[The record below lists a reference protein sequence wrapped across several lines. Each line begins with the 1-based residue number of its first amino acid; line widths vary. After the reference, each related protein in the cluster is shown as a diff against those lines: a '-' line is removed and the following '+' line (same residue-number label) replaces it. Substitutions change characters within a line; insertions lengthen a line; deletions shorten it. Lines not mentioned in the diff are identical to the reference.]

1 MARRLAQA
9 SGDQALITPAVIFH
23 VTVYTTIANV
33 LCGVVR
39 TLMVGVVLYG
49 CITGLVSKRNEKRNV
64 TKIIVRVFLCFFF
77 KTV

>member
-23 VTVYTTIANV
+23 ETVYTIIANV
-33 LCGVVR
+33 LCGVLS

-49 CITGLVSKRNEKRNV
+49 CITGLVSKRNEKRHV
-64 TKIIVRVFLCFFF
+64 TNIIVRVFCFNF
-77 KTV
+77 